1 LFKFWKLFN
10 LIIARSNKLSATAK
24 AIESNPSFNDAMPL
38 QRLSRGHLRDDE
50 EFRPFIRDPENPSN
64 CEALQYKA
72 PAPGIPVARHD
83 FIWQDFHQVVRV

>member
-1 LFKFWKLFN
+1 LFKFRKLFN

-38 QRLSRGHLRDDE
+38 QRLYRGHLRDDE
-50 EFRPFIRDPENPSN
+50 EFRPFIRNREISSN

-72 PAPGIPVARHD
+72 PAPGIPVAMRD